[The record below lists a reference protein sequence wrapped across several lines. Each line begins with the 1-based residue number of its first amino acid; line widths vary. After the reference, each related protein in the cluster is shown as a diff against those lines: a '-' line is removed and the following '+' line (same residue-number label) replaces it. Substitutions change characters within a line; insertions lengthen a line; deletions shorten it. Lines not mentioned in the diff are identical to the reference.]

1 MITIDRVTKAI
12 SYFVKNSEPFTLL
25 DLTEKIKL
33 DGDGWIS
40 HSVVRDISKP
50 LVDSMIENGL
60 LGNYVVS
67 EIYVNTLKGSAIAN
81 LYHPISFD
89 SDDYTKRSQVAT
101 PPPTQ
106 TNDDALF
113 EDEDDDVE
121 DALVTDDVED
131 EVDFDDDAL
140 FEDDEEDED
149 VTDAYMNT
157 KLPGAH
163 SIFEVKPRNYDG
175 KIEIPKSALKESG
188 LLGVPVHITLHPNSM
203 TITKVSYNGVGS
215 VIKTLYSGYRIS
227 KSQLKTANLFGKR
240 VILGVFTDKIVVCY

>member
-101 PPPTQ
+101 PPTQ
-106 TNDDALF
+106 TNDDMLSDDSDEVEDELF
-113 EDEDDDVE
+113 EDDSDED
-121 DALVTDDVED
+121 D
-131 EVDFDDDAL
+131 EVDLDEAL
-140 FEDDEEDED
+140 FEDDEGSD
-149 VTDAYMNT
+149 VTDAYMNN